1 LIGRRG
7 REYNTLVV
15 RREPKTHTLD
25 YDSLRIKNVLVPVD
39 GSKAGYDALALA
51 CYLSKRNKGTVYAV
65 YVIEVARNLPLDA
78 EMSKEA
84 SSGESVLTES
94 ERVAADMDYKVSGEL
109 LQARDKGHAIVDEAT
124 DRDVDAIVMGVG
136 YERTR
141 GEFTDA
147 EAAEYVVRN
156 AGCKVMLFR
165 GAVGDVH
172 V

>member
-1 LIGRRG
+1 
-7 REYNTLVV
+7 
-15 RREPKTHTLD
+15 LD

-51 CYLSKRNKGTVYAV
+51 CHLSKRNKGTVYAV

-78 EMSKEA
+78 EMTREA
-84 SSGESVLTES
+84 NSGESVLTEA
-94 ERVAADMDYKVSGEL
+94 ERVADDMDYKVSGEL

-136 YERTR
+136 YEQTR
-141 GEFTDA
+141 GEFIDA
-147 EAAEYVVRN
+147 DAAEYVVRN
-156 AGCKVMLFR
+156 AGCRVMLFR
-165 GAVGDVH
+165 GSVGDVH